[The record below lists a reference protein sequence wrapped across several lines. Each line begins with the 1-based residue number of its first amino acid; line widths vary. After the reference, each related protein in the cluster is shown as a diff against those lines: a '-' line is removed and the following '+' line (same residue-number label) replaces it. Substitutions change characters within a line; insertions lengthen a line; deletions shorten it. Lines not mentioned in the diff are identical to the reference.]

1 MKHGVGSGH
10 GSAMYGGF
18 KGEYMAPAH
27 KASTVRGSFMSDD
40 SVGVRFGLGTRA
52 DFDSEYIFDFEIN
65 NQVSNSGNPR
75 QAIVGP
81 RGTKSMQEKG
91 HTFTMC

>member
-10 GSAMYGGF
+10 GGAMYGGF

-40 SVGVRFGLGTRA
+40 SVGVRYGLGTRA

-75 QAIVGP
+75 SSIVGP